1 MMCPDRL
8 PAHVLAVHTPLAHT
22 RPQPPQLFGSL
33 VVSVQIPP
41 QSTVGSVHTSMASG
55 DASTVAS
62 GAAST
67 VASGRASAIGPSYR
81 PASTGTGT
89 HVPWLCV
96 KPDVQLSPTSESKQA
111 TRPSAAASATT

>member
-1 MMCPDRL
+1 MMWPDRL

-62 GAAST
+62 GRAA
-67 VASGRASAIGPSYR
+67 AIGPSCR

-111 TRPSAAASATT
+111 T